1 MVAPKLKMRIQLVD
15 LLVHE
20 HISRQHTS
28 RQHISRQHTSRQ
40 RLQELGD

>member
-1 MVAPKLKMRIQLVD
+1 MVAAKLKMRIQLVD

-20 HISRQHTS
+20 HT
-28 RQHISRQHTSRQ
+28 SRQHTSRQ

>member
-1 MVAPKLKMRIQLVD
+1 MVAAKLKMRIQLVD

-20 HISRQHTS
+20 HTSRQHTS
-28 RQHISRQHTSRQ
+28 RQHTSRQHTSRQ